1 MQTKLFLIS
10 ILFLGLVNITL
21 AQKGSLKQKIEQIIQ
36 SKRADVGVAIYG
48 FEKNDTLSING
59 NTHFPMQSVYK
70 LHLAFAVLNSVD
82 KGKLKLNQKIWV
94 SKSDLLHDTW
104 SPLREK
110 YPNGN
115 IELPLKEILTYT
127 VSQSD
132 NVGCDLLFR
141 LIGGTSEVN
150 RYIHSIGIQ
159 NIAIMATEQEM
170 SRDWNVQF
178 TNWTTPIASLQLL
191 KMVDEHKILSKDSHA
206 FLWETLLGT
215 TTGNKRLRG
224 DLPEETP
231 VAHKTGSSGKNK
243 NGISAAV
250 NDIGII
256 CLPNG
261 KHFAISVFVSNSLEE
276 DQVNEKII
284 AEIAKIAWDYYQ

>member
-21 AQKGSLKQKIEQIIQ
+21 AQIGSLKQKIEQVIQ

-59 NTHFPMQSVYK
+59 DSHFPMQSVYK

-94 SKSDLLHDTW
+94 SKSDLLPDTW

-132 NVGCDLLFR
+132 NNGCDLLFR
-141 LIGGTSEVN
+141 LIGGTCEVDQ
-150 RYIHSIGIQ
+150 YMHSIGIRD
-159 NIAIMATEQEM
+159 IAIMATEQEM

-178 TNWTTPIASLQLL
+178 TNWTTPLASIQLL
-191 KMVDEHKILSKDSHA
+191 RKLNASETLSKESHTV
-206 FLWETLLGT
+206 LWELLKGT
-215 TTGNKRLRG
+215 STGKMRLKG
-224 DLPEETP
+224 DLPVGTQ
-231 VAHKTGSSGKNK
+231 VAHKTGTSGKDK

-261 KHFAISVFVSNSLEE
+261 KRFAISVFVSNSMEE

-284 AEIAKIAWDYYQ
+284 AQIAKITWDYYK

>member
-231 VAHKTGSSGKNK
+231 VAHKTGSSGKNE